1 MKYCFIFDLDGLLVD
16 TQLPFHA
23 VAESMI
29 FARHG
34 LNLKPEVIS
43 QRYAGISTRKI
54 FHELL
59 PRENVDMLVQQ
70 KWETMYKLLKTNSLI
85 ALPGMLD
92 VCYFLKSQAIPIIIA
107 SASPK
112 SWIQLCLNQP
122 MIDPKLANNFTSVN
136 FSNVFG
142 NNFVSAE
149 ECRDGKPAPDV
160 FLLAKNR
167 LAVSSLSET
176 IKWVVVGDGASD
188 VVGGLAAGMEVLF
201 LSDINTD
208 FDSNQR
214 VKRFSDSMQLA
225 EYIRKLVVND

>member
-1 MKYCFIFDLDGLLVD
+1 MKYGFIFDLDGLLVD

-23 VAESMI
+23 TAESMI
-29 FARHG
+29 FAQHG
-34 LNLKPEVIS
+34 LNLKPDVIS

-54 FHELL
+54 FDELL
-59 PRENVDMLVQQ
+59 PQENVDILVRQ
-70 KWETMYKLLKTNSLI
+70 KWEIMSQLLKTNSLV
-85 ALPGMLD
+85 ALPGMLE
-92 VCYFLKSQAIPIIIA
+92 VCHFLKSREVPIIIA

-122 MIDPKLANNFTSVN
+122 MVDLKLASNCYVLN

-142 NNFVSAE
+142 DNFVSAE
-149 ECRDGKPAPDV
+149 ECRNGKPAPDV

-167 LAVSSLSET
+167 LSVHNLSEV
-176 IKWVVVGDGASD
+176 IKWVVIGDGASD

-201 LSDINTD
+201 LSDVNTD

-225 EYIRKLVVND
+225 DYIKKLVTND